1 MKGKVLSDG
10 VGFGYLYRYQC
21 TDPKALPQAISLD
34 QVIETVRKELELT
47 CANSQ
52 HLSET
57 ESMIFD
63 AHQTLLQD
71 ENFIC
76 GIRKHIA
83 DGMPLG
89 NAILENGK
97 EKALPFLQG
106 KDPDLVHIAEDI
118 MDITYQMLDV
128 ASAGKKQEKYKAPV
142 VLYADDVLPSVLLHL
157 LEETKVSAVL
167 CRDNSDLSHSAIIA
181 RAAQIPMLSV
191 SGFALPDGTPLIVDG
206 ENGCITDHP
215 DYARLL
221 EINTRT
227 RRKSADFSNFPIEVR
242 GNAGCPE
249 EVEKISKSGKN
260 IGLYRSEYFYLQ
272 KEKLP
277 DDREVFLY
285 LKTLTEDFKGEIFD
299 YRLPDFGR
307 DKLPACLNNP
317 ASENGIGFL
326 LSEGRILKQQVD
338 AVKAC
343 SPVKSLRIL
352 LPFVQNVIQINAVR
366 TLLAPQNVPVGAMI
380 ETQMPDE
387 TLEEIISESA
397 FISIGTND
405 LICSI
410 SGSERISYRMASE
423 RAMDQMFS
431 YIAHVCQ
438 AAKQRGISVCICGE
452 IASDPKYTEKLLQT
466 GINAISVPYFHIFN
480 IQN

>member
-1 MKGKVLSDG
+1 MSDG

-21 TDPKALPQAISLD
+21 TDPKVLPQAISLD
-34 QVIETVRKELELT
+34 QVIQTVRKDLELT

-71 ENFIC
+71 ENFIS
-76 GIRKHIA
+76 GIRKRIA
-83 DGMPLG
+83 DGMTIG

-128 ASAGKKQEKYKAPV
+128 AGAGKKQEKYKAPV
-142 VLYADDVLPSVLLHL
+142 VLYADDVLPSVLLKL

-181 RAAQIPMLSV
+181 RAAQIPMMSV
-191 SGFALPDGTPLIVDG
+191 FGFDLPDGTPLIVDG

-221 EINTRT
+221 EINTRI
-227 RRKSADFSNFPIEVR
+227 RRKSADFRDFPIEVR

-249 EVEKISKSGKN
+249 ELEKISKSGRN

-277 DDREVFLY
+277 GDREVFLY
-285 LKTLTEDFKGEIFD
+285 LQGLIQHFAGNIFD
-299 YRLPDFGR
+299 YRVPDFGR
-307 DKLPACLNNP
+307 DKLPAYLSNP
-317 ASENGIGFL
+317 SSENGIGFL
-326 LSEGRILKQQVD
+326 LSEERILKQQID

-343 SPVKSLRIL
+343 SPTKALRLL
-352 LPFVQNVIQINAVR
+352 LPFVQNAKQVIAVR
-366 TLLAPQNVPVGAMI
+366 TLLAPQDVPVGAMI
-380 ETQMPDE
+380 ETQMADE

-410 SGSERISYRMASE
+410 SGSERISYRTASE
-423 RAMDQMFS
+423 SSMDQMFS
-431 YIAHVCQ
+431 YIDHVCQ
-438 AAKQRGISVCICGE
+438 AAKQHGISVCICGE

-466 GINAISVPYFHIFN
+466 GIDSISVPYFHIFN